1 MQNYQ
6 LQFLEFVIEH
16 QILKFGEFELKSGR
30 ISPYFFNAGLFNS
43 GKKLNFLAK
52 SYAEAIVESNLTFDV
67 LFGPAYKGIP
77 LVSTTA
83 IVLAKDYHIDKPFAF
98 NRKEVKQHGEKGL
111 IVGANLQGRILILD
125 DVITAGTAIREVV
138 EIIGSAGASVSGI
151 AVALDRQERGLG
163 ELSAIQEIEQMLN
176 ISVISIINLE
186 SIILYLSSSKD
197 NELLKYLD
205 GVVKYRKLFG
215 V

>member
-6 LQFLEFVIEH
+6 LQFLEYVIEH

-43 GKKLNFLAK
+43 GKKLDFLAK

-83 IVLAKDYHIDKPFAF
+83 IALAKNYDIDKPFAF
-98 NRKEVKQHGEKGL
+98 NRKEAKQHGEKGL

-138 EIIGSAGASVSGI
+138 EIIGSAGASASGI

-176 ISVISIINLE
+176 ISVVSIINLE
-186 SIILYLSSSKD
+186 NIISYLSSTKD

>member
-43 GKKLNFLAK
+43 GKKLDFLAK

-83 IVLAKDYHIDKPFAF
+83 IALAKNYDIDKPFAF
-98 NRKEVKQHGEKGL
+98 NRKEAKQHGEKGL

-138 EIIGSAGASVSGI
+138 EIIGSAGASASGI

-186 SIILYLSSSKD
+186 NIISYLSSTKD

>member
-43 GKKLNFLAK
+43 GKKLDFLAK
-52 SYAEAIVESNLTFDV
+52 SYSEAIVESNLTFDV

-83 IVLAKDYHIDKPFAF
+83 IALAKNYDIDKPFAF
-98 NRKEVKQHGEKGL
+98 NRKEAKQHGEKGL
-111 IVGANLQGRILILD
+111 IVGANLQGRVLILD

-138 EIIGSAGASVSGI
+138 EIIGSAGASASGI

-186 SIILYLSSSKD
+186 NIISYLSSTKD

>member
-1 MQNYQ
+1 M
-6 LQFLEFVIEH
+6 
-16 QILKFGEFELKSGR
+16 SGR

-43 GKKLNFLAK
+43 GKKLDFLAK

-83 IVLAKDYHIDKPFAF
+83 IALAKNYDIDKPFAF
-98 NRKEVKQHGEKGL
+98 NRKEAKQHGEKGL

-138 EIIGSAGASVSGI
+138 EIIGSAGASASGI

-186 SIILYLSSSKD
+186 NIISYLSSTKD

>member
-1 MQNYQ
+1 MRNYQ

-43 GKKLNFLAK
+43 GKKLDFLAK
-52 SYAEAIVESNLTFDV
+52 SYAEAIVASNLTFDV

-83 IVLAKDYHIDKPFAF
+83 IALAKNYDIDKPFAF
-98 NRKEVKQHGEKGL
+98 NRKEAKQHGEKGL

-138 EIIGSAGASVSGI
+138 EIIGSAGASASGI

-186 SIILYLSSSKD
+186 NIISYLSSTKD

>member
-6 LQFLEFVIEH
+6 LQFLEYVIEH

-43 GKKLNFLAK
+43 GKKLDFLAK

-83 IVLAKDYHIDKPFAF
+83 IALAKNYDIDKPFAF
-98 NRKEVKQHGEKGL
+98 NRKEAKQHGEKGL

-138 EIIGSAGASVSGI
+138 EIIGSAGASASGI

-186 SIILYLSSSKD
+186 NIISYLSSTKD